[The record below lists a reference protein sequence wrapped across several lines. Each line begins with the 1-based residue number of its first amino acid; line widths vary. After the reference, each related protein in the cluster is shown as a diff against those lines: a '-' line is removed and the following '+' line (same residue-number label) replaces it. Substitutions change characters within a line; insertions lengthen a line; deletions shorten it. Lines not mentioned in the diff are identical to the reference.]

1 MTSIYQILM
10 LLIGAVRMLII
21 LHFIMSWL
29 ISFQILNLHQR
40 LVGQIW
46 LGLNQILEPVYRPVR
61 KFLPDTG
68 TLDLS
73 PVVALLGI
81 AALRIILETNRGF
94 FNIIN

>member
-1 MTSIYQILM
+1 M
-10 LLIGAVRMLII
+10 LLIGAVKMLII

-29 ISFQILNLHQR
+29 ISFQILNLRQR

-61 KFLPDTG
+61 RFLPDTG

-81 AALRIILETNRGF
+81 AALQIILETNRGF